1 MALICVKLLL
11 VFLARLFIHVLFSAI
26 HTYCEYLLVDNEY
39 HRYFIHNS
47 LFRCKINKFI
57 SFLSEKEWKTCE

>member
-47 LFRCKINKFI
+47 
-57 SFLSEKEWKTCE
+57 